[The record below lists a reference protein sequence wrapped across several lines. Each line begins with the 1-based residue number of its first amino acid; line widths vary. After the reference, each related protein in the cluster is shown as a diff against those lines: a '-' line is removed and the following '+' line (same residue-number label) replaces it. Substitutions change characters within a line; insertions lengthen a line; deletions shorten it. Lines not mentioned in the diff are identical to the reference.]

1 MKILATKIES
11 KLNQISGDI
20 IETLE
25 RIGFRKLPYASSVYG
40 AVSSDGNDV
49 ILYDND
55 IEQFHIIK
63 NGAMGDSGA
72 TVCSYINDKDGWELL
87 LADHSGLQ
95 VYSTCSLNEALDY
108 YLE

>member
-1 MKILATKIES
+1 MKILATKIVP
-11 KLNQISGDI
+11 KLNRLSDNIL
-20 IETLE
+20 ETLE
-25 RIGFRKLPYASSVYG
+25 QLGFTKLPYASSIYG
-40 AVSSDGNDV
+40 AVSSNGDDIV
-49 ILYDND
+49 LFDND

-63 NGAMGDSGA
+63 NGAMSDSGA

-87 LADHSGLQ
+87 LADHIGLQ